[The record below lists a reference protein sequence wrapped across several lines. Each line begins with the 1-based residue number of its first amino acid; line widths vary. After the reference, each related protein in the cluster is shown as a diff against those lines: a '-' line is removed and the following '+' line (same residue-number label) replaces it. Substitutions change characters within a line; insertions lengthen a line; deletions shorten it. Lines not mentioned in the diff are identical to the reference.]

1 MVNINLRDYYP
12 FHENDEYVEVSDEIA
27 AELHADKIYEKT
39 HNQRIRRN
47 NAFYSLDVGDSIE
60 TSALECHSDNPEAIF
75 ATMQQHCRLCQ
86 ALNSLPEI
94 QGLRIEAHFLLGK
107 SRKEIADAE
116 GVSESAI
123 NQSIDRGIKAMK
135 KHFSKSFENSL
146 VKCPQ
151 SEAGI

>member
-1 MVNINLRDYYP
+1 MVQINLRDYYP
-12 FHENDEYVEVSDEIA
+12 WHENDELLEVSNEIA
-27 AELHADKIYEKT
+27 AELHADKIYEKI
-39 HNQRIRRN
+39 HKQRIRRN
-47 NAFYSLDVGDSIE
+47 NAFYSLDAGDGIE
-60 TSALECHSDNPEAIF
+60 TSAIECHSDNPEAIF
-75 ATMQQHCRLCQ
+75 ATMQQHCKLCQ

-94 QGLRIEAHFLLGK
+94 QGLRVEAHFLFGK

-116 GVSESAI
+116 GVSESAV

-135 KHFSKSFENSL
+135 KYFSKSFDNCL